1 MLARVRTSKHLLHC
15 LLSGALLAGLAAF
28 AQQQAVPPPLV
39 SPEVHPDRSVT
50 FRLRAPGAQE
60 VKLNLEG
67 TPAVDM
73 KKDDQGVW
81 SFTTPPLEPDL
92 YGYGFSE
99 DGVPRLDPN
108 NSSFKPN
115 LLNPQNM
122 VHVAGSPA
130 LPWEV
135 QDVPHGVIHHHFY
148 RSEIVGDQRDYY
160 VYTPPGYDANPGSRT
175 LYPTLYLLHGYSD
188 DASGWSAVGKAN
200 LILDNLIAQGKAK
213 PMLIVMTLG
222 YGAPEIVARN
232 TAGFRDNEVRQRNL
246 DKFRESLLSEVI
258 PMIQSQYRVSKQ
270 SADRAIAGLSMGG
283 AETLYTGLNHPETF
297 AWIGAF
303 SSGGLTEDFAKQF
316 PAVDSRVNSQLKLLW
331 IACGKD
337 DRLIDWNRR
346 MVGWLKTQ
354 GVNSVPVETP
364 GTHTWMVWRRNL
376 ADFSAQLF
384 R

>member
-1 MLARVRTSKHLLHC
+1 MHMSKLTIRA
-15 LLSGALLAGLAAF
+15 LSGALLAGLAAF
-28 AQQQAVPPPLV
+28 AQQQAVPPPVV
-39 SPEVHPDRSVT
+39 SPEVNADRTVT
-50 FRLRAPGAQE
+50 FRLRAPGAQD

-67 TPAVDM
+67 SQAADM

-81 SFTTPPLEPDL
+81 SFTTPALEPDL
-92 YGYGFSE
+92 YGYGFTE
-99 DGVPRLDPN
+99 DGVPRLDPG

-115 LLNPQNM
+115 LLNPQNL
-122 VHVAGSPA
+122 VRVAGASA
-130 LPWEV
+130 LPWDV

-148 RSEIVGDQRDYY
+148 RSAIVGDQRDYY
-160 VYTPPGYDANPGSRT
+160 VYTPPGYEGNSGSRK

-232 TAGFRDNEVRQRNL
+232 SAGFRDNDIRERNF
-246 DKFRESLLSEVI
+246 DRFRDSLLTEII
-258 PMIQSQYRVSKQ
+258 PLVQSQYRVSKQ
-270 SADRAIAGLSMGG
+270 SAERAIAGLSMGG

-297 AWIGAF
+297 SWIGAF

-316 PAVDSRVNSQLKLLW
+316 PAVGSSANSQLKLLW

-337 DRLIDWNRR
+337 DRLLEWNHH
-346 MVGWLKTQ
+346 MIGWLKTQ
-354 GVNSVPVETP
+354 GVNAVAVETP
-364 GTHTWMVWRRNL
+364 GAHTWMVWRRNL
-376 ADFSAQLF
+376 ADFSAQIF